1 MNQIILKN
9 SLPLFVFIFGFCF
22 FPEIK
27 AQRNDLNSVKS
38 CSNYRYKDGINFNI
52 KSNNSFELLSTANIE
67 LLDNFVSFALDE
79 AEFTA
84 KTNLSEFLKLN
95 DPSSEDY
102 LIEELKIRKNG
113 RLIRKKSQIKNDL
126 KFLKSIFSNGYRG
139 IRLIDSCFKSGK
151 YVKVTIKVTDK
162 TYKMAE
168 FLEKKMK

>member
-1 MNQIILKN
+1 MI
-9 SLPLFVFIFGFCF
+9 IFGFGF
-22 FPEIK
+22 LHDIK
-27 AQRNDLNSVKS
+27 AESKDFNSLKS
-38 CSNYRYKDGINFNI
+38 CSNYRYKDGINFKI

-67 LLDNFVSFALDE
+67 LLDNYVSFALDE

-84 KTNLSEFLKLN
+84 KTNLSDFLKLN
-95 DPSSEDY
+95 DSSSEEY
-102 LIEELKIRKNG
+102 LIEELMIRKNG
-113 RLIRKKSQIKNDL
+113 RLIRQKSQIKDDL
-126 KFLKSIFSNGYRG
+126 KFLKSFFSNGYRG